1 MTPVL
6 EVREVAKSFG
16 AKRAVDG
23 VSLTVEKGEVFGL
36 LGPNG
41 AGKTSLIRMIMDI
54 TRPDSGEVRVF
65 GSPVTGERKH
75 RIGYLPEERGL
86 YPKQRVVD
94 VLAYLGRLKGLSAH
108 VAAVRADRWLDRVG
122 LLETRKKR
130 IRELSKGM
138 QQKVQIAAVLLH
150 EPELVIM
157 DEPFSGLD
165 PVNRALVIEIMKE
178 ITSKGATLVLSTHLM
193 DQVEALCA
201 RVFLIHRGRNVL
213 EGSVREIKERF
224 ADNAVILDTD
234 RDLSVHPDVERVE
247 TRNGV
252 AKVWLKPG
260 QGPEPFLASLLS
272 SGARV
277 RRFER
282 ALPSLDEIFVKVVA
296 A

>member
-1 MTPVL
+1 MPLL
-6 EVREVAKSFG
+6 EVRGVTKCYD

-23 VSLTVEKGEVFGL
+23 VSLSVERGEVFGL

-54 TRPDSGEVRVF
+54 TRPD
-65 GSPVTGERKH
+65 TGEIRIFDAPSTGEAKN

-86 YPKQRVVD
+86 YPKQRVME
-94 VLAYLGRLKGLSAH
+94 VLSYLGQLKGLAPH
-108 VAAVRADRWLDRVG
+108 VAAVRAERWLDRVG

-150 EPELVIM
+150 EPELLIM

-165 PVNRALVIEIMKE
+165 PVNRALIIDIMKE
-178 ITSKGATLVLSTHLM
+178 LTSKGTTLILSTHLM

-201 RVFLIHRGRNVL
+201 RVFLINRGRGIL
-213 EGSVREIKERF
+213 EGAVREIKERF

-234 RDLSVHPDVERVE
+234 RDLAGHPDVERVE
-247 TRNGV
+247 ARNGV
-252 AKVWLKPG
+252 SKVWLKPG
-260 QGPEPFLASLLS
+260 RSPEPFIAGLLT

-282 ALPSLDEIFVKVVA
+282 ALPSMDEIFVKVVA